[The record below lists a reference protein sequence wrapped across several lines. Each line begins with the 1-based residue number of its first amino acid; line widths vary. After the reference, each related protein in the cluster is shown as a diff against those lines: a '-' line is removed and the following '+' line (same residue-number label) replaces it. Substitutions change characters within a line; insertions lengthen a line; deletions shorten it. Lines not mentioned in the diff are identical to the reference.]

1 MQLTRNDPIHPNG
14 FPNLTGNPA
23 NAPRCGAY
31 ARTTGNPCKSP
42 AVRGKQRCRM
52 HGGAKGSGGQL
63 GNKNRLIFGEYT
75 AQGRALKFFM
85 CVTDRWLGGDRRSSR
100 HTVRNETEAREILKL
115 FRVMGDDG
123 MAERIAE
130 LWGMEMPTDRWNQP
144 KKSAT
149 V

>member
-1 MQLTRNDPIHPNG
+1 MQLTRNDPKHPAD

-52 HGGAKGSGGQL
+52 HGGAKGSGGQP
-63 GNKNRLIFGEYT
+63 GNQNRLTFGEYT
-75 AQGRALKFFM
+75 VQGRAIKFFL
-85 CVTDRWLGGDRRSSR
+85 CLTRHWLGQDGRYTR

-123 MAERIAE
+123 MAEQIAE

-144 KKSAT
+144 KKPAT